1 MPRTIKAAGEM
12 QIQEQ
17 ARQTCDLNI
26 ECECRKILFANAP
39 RPVFKAWRDTGESAS
54 FRVLIGTQHVGTQHA
69 SRCA

>member
-54 FRVLIGTQHVGTQHA
+54 FRVDRYPARVTVRIAVYVY
-69 SRCA
+69 